1 MKKNS
6 FFYHSLVY
14 FNMTPLDIESAYS
27 IKIVFFLNNT
37 DVLDCARCW
46 SMNFSTF
53 WWFNGLVC
61 KQISNIS
68 KIHGENLTSFKIDSR
83 LTFEMSLQQLLIFLL
98 CPSISTHFR
107 IFQHVEALPKWSDQ
121 VNKLCCI
128 VCVIIS
134 KYLREEEWTL
144 YLKMS
149 HYLVFKK
156 QCGIKEKLFF
166 NFRKI
171 TPSLYD

>member
-1 MKKNS
+1 M
-6 FFYHSLVY
+6 
-14 FNMTPLDIESAYS
+14 
-27 IKIVFFLNNT
+27 
-37 DVLDCARCW
+37 LDCARCW

-53 WWFNGLVC
+53 WRYNSLVC

-68 KIHGENLTSFKIDSR
+68 KIHGENLTFFKIDSR

-98 CPSISTHFR
+98 CPPFSTHLR

-134 KYLREEEWTL
+134 KYLWEEEWTL

-149 HYLVFKK
+149 HYLVFK
-156 QCGIKEKLFF
+156 QPCGIKEKLCF